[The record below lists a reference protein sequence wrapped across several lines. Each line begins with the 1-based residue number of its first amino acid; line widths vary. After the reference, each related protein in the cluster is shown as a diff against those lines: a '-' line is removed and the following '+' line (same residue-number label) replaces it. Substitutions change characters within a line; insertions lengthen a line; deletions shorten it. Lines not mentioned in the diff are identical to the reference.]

1 MEQHAKYAP
10 SAAHRW
16 IACPASIRLCENIDA
31 RPSEY
36 ALEGTELH
44 RITEICLRKKM
55 SPSEFLGMAMTSP
68 EDPDW
73 SAEFEVEHE
82 EAVQYCIDEVKRIMS
97 ENNIKGGQLEVR
109 VEIADDMFGT
119 VDVLLYNDEC
129 VIVIDFKFG
138 RGFSVEAEGNAQL
151 MLYGI
156 GSLRYI
162 HENKL
167 LPAVPKKAILVI
179 LQPRIP
185 PGTRIWEVEISELKT
200 WYTKSVKPA
209 IAESKNGDAVCNP
222 GEEQCKFCPAN
233 GVCTARADYLLGI
246 AEQEFK
252 EYAVT
257 EPAVQINPPAEV
269 ETRDI
274 ATSLKARLDVSG
286 DVLTPE
292 IAGRILAYQPDF
304 DNFFKNVG
312 KYALNAALDGEK
324 IPGFKLVYGRSNR
337 KWKESV
343 TAGVLETEFHINP
356 WTESKLISPAQAEKQ
371 ISKPERKALAELI
384 YKPTGKII
392 LVEDSDSREPVDL
405 SGEEEMGEFA
415 LDDETVAG
423 DSPDVFESNDKDT
436 SLESIMD
443 DVGVSV
449 KVDKPEG
456 STILEGTG
464 GTPPNK
470 KTKKFQL
477 LELGKEG
484 GASIQEAADTL
495 FKGERGQVIKGLNNL
510 NARDGYTIIYDEET
524 FTVKE

>member
-1 MEQHAKYAP
+1 MNEHAKYAP

-16 IACPASIRLCENIDA
+16 IACPGSIRLSENVESK
-31 RPSEY
+31 PSEY
-36 ALEGTELH
+36 AMEGTELH
-44 RITEICLRKKM
+44 RISELCLRKKM

-73 SAEFEVEHE
+73 STEFEVEHE
-82 EAVQYCIDEVKRIMS
+82 EAVQYCIDEVKRIMQ
-97 ENNIKGGQLEVR
+97 ENDIKGGKLEVK
-109 VEIADDMFGT
+109 VFITDDMYGT
-119 VDVLLYNDEC
+119 VDVLLYNDEL

-138 RGFSVEAEGNAQL
+138 RGVSVEAEGNAQL

-167 LPAVPKKAILVI
+167 LPASPKKAMLVI

-185 PGTRIWEVEISELKT
+185 PGTRIWEVETSKLKT
-200 WYTKSVKPA
+200 WYQKSVKPA
-209 IAESKNGDAVCNP
+209 IEQAENGTAVCNP

-252 EYAVT
+252 QFAVDPDK
-257 EPAVQINPPAEV
+257 EPVEV
-269 ETRDI
+269 ETRDM
-274 ATSLKARLDVSG
+274 ALVLRSQMDTSVEL
-286 DVLTPE
+286 LTPE
-292 IAGRILAYQPDF
+292 IAGRILSYQDDF

-312 KYALNAALDGEK
+312 KYALNAALDGEN

-343 TAGVLETEFHINP
+343 TAGVLEDEFKINP
-356 WTESKLISPAQAEKQ
+356 WTEPKLISPAQAEKQ
-371 ISKPERKALAELI
+371 ISKPEREALAELI

-392 LVEDSDSREPVDL
+392 LVDEADSREPVDM
-405 SGEEEMGEFA
+405 SGEEEMKEFA
-415 LDDETVAG
+415 TDNGETVAS
-423 DSPDVFESNDKDT
+423 DSPDVFDSGEEES

-443 DVGVSV
+443 DVGVSA

-456 STILEGTG
+456 QTILQGAG

-477 LELGKEG
+477 MELGKEG

-495 FKGERGQVIKGLNNL
+495 FNGERGQVIKGLNNL